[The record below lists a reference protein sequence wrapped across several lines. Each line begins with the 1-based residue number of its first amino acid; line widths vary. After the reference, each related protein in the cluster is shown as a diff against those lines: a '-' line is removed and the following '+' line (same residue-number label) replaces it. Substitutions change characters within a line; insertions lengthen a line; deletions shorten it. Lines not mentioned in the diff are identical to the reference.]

1 MKRQI
6 ITLFIIALCIAL
18 HAQASAKR
26 ALVIGISQY
35 PSYSTPGLSWPAI
48 HGANDARLLGHTLQA
63 QGFDVSMLTDRQATA
78 AAIRRA
84 LTQLAD
90 ATGKGDL
97 VVVHFS
103 GHGQPYE
110 DTSGDEDDGWDESI
124 VPYDA
129 GARYVAGVYEGG
141 CHITDD
147 ELNTAISR
155 IRRRAGTGGFV
166 YVILDACHIGGASRG
181 REDDEEQ
188 VPVRGSGIGFSPHA
202 RRYAPPIDTR
212 PVIAIPRGRGMADAC
227 YLEACRAYQTNCE
240 IRMDGRY
247 YGALSWYANDVLR
260 RTTLSASLAWTDDVK
275 RLMSGDR
282 RLIRQNIVIEKCTR

>member
-1 MKRQI
+1 MKKYAV
-6 ITLFIIALCIAL
+6 TLFIMALCAAL
-18 HAQASAKR
+18 SAQASAKR
-26 ALVIGISQY
+26 ALVIGLSQY

-63 QGFDVSMLTDRQATA
+63 QGFAVSLLTDSQATA

-84 LTQLAD
+84 LKHLAES
-90 ATGKGDL
+90 TGKGDL

-110 DTSGDEDDGWDESI
+110 DTSGDEADGWDESI

-129 GARYVAGVYEGG
+129 GAKYVAGVYEGDR
-141 CHITDD
+141 HITDD
-147 ELNTAISR
+147 ELNERISR

-202 RRYAPPIDTR
+202 RHYAPPIDMR

-260 RTTLSASLAWTDDVK
+260 RTTLSANLAWTDEVK